1 MALDRSSKIDA
12 GARSAVRKRHRRW
25 FLARAGLTTQGADV
39 TLFRGMEV
47 MSVLFFFDDG
57 IWSSGKGYDVLF
69 IRARSAVTATICDH
83 SVGLGRAGLK
93 VEMAAESELEVDEG
107 IGLCWGQND
116 QCQQGRP
123 EQRDGPPGAP

>member
-1 MALDRSSKIDA
+1 
-12 GARSAVRKRHRRW
+12 VRKRHRRW

-57 IWSSGKGYDVLF
+57 IQSSGKGYYVLF

-107 IGLCWGQND
+107 IGLSSGQND
-116 QCQQGRP
+116 QCQQGGP